1 MQRWTASSG
10 VDMMIPFVGLVESC
24 GFPPCRQKKADR
36 MGHGRV
42 VVERAV
48 GWLGFVVS
56 HASTEGR
63 GVPSRPSGA
72 WTGHPDFG
80 QKKCPPV
87 CGRRAVVF
95 LVDSS
100 MANSEGNR
108 AIIFDLY
115 VIDISSSYK
124 LFFEK
129 GLDKISTGAW
139 VGLTVFTDVALRQPR
154 P

>member
-1 MQRWTASSG
+1 MSQGWGTEELWWNGRWAG
-10 VDMMIPFVGLVESC
+10 WGLW
-24 GFPPCRQKKADR
+24 FPTLRE
-36 MGHGRV
+36 MG
-42 VVERAV
+42 
-48 GWLGFVVS
+48 
-56 HASTEGR
+56 TEFRPAQAELGR
-63 GVPSRPSGA
+63 GTPISGKERPAGLWPA
-72 WTGHPDFG
+72 GL
-80 QKKCPPV
+80 
-87 CGRRAVVF
+87 VF

-139 VGLTVFTDVALRQPR
+139 VGLTAVTDVALRQPR